1 MDLRQ
6 RIALKRQGAQ
16 QDSSQLT
23 PVVEQIHQEQQDPDA
38 MVLLISQ
45 IEVKGQGRRTFEN
58 LDTLAEDIKA
68 KGQLQAIVVKQIEP
82 NRYSLIAGE
91 RRFRAIKDVLKQD
104 TILARVRRVEE
115 SDADIRFVQLSENA
129 QRDDYLPLELASELA
144 DLKQQTGLTIEDI
157 GKRIGKSKG
166 FVSKFISLVNAPEE
180 VKQAIADG
188 HVSAT
193 AWFNN
198 KETVTSQLKTPA
210 LNQPPQ
216 VKIRTATLT
225 ITLDA
230 ARDIAVILQKLAVDK
245 GLAEID
251 VDLSGKVTKKQLQ
264 AILGTRANEIVSAL

>member
-1 MDLRQ
+1 MDLKQ

-23 PVVEQIHQEQQDPDA
+23 PVVEHIHQEQQDPDA
-38 MVLLISQ
+38 IVLLISQ

-68 KGQLQAIVVKQIEP
+68 KGQLQAVVVKQIEP

-91 RRFRAIKDVLKQD
+91 RRFRAIKDVLKQE

-129 QRDDYLPLELASELA
+129 QRDDYLPLELANELA
-144 DLKQQTGLTIEDI
+144 DLKEQTGLTIEDI

-166 FVSKFISLVNAPEE
+166 FVSKFISLVNAPDE

-188 HVSAT
+188 HVSST

-198 KETVTSQLKTPA
+198 KETVSNQLTKSA
-210 LNQPPQ
+210 KNQPPQ
-216 VKIRTATLT
+216 TKVRTATLT

-230 ARDIAVILQKLAVDK
+230 ARDIAVILQKLAIDK
-245 GLAEID
+245 ELTEID

-264 AILGTRANEIVSAL
+264 AILGTRANEIASTL